1 MVLGNPLRPL
11 TVCCDEIY
19 AAVTAAEALFVHV
32 MRENM
37 A

>member
-11 TVCCDEIY
+11 SVYCEQIY
-19 AAVTAAEALFVHV
+19 SAVTAAEALLVHV